1 MPLQD
6 QLRELFQLDQ
16 RVRGLRSRLDAA
28 LTREKAQQTKLKQ
41 LTQQRDEL
49 ASQVK
54 QVKVKAADLENQ
66 VNEVDT
72 RITHLRDQMN
82 TVKNNKEY
90 SALLVEVS
98 TLKNEKSKVE
108 EEALTFM
115 SQIDLLGTS
124 LTAAEEKVTE
134 QQKLVELATQDVA
147 ARKEEVGEQ
156 LDEATKD
163 RDAALVNISDDAK
176 SQFNRQAEI
185 HDGDAL
191 ASIIE
196 ESRRNLEYSCG
207 GCYMGLPIERV
218 STTLSQQDSIVN
230 CPSCGRILYADKE
243 LRQSMTPKS

>member
-16 RVRGLRSRLDAA
+16 RVRGLRSRLDAS
-28 LTREKAQQTKLKQ
+28 LTREKAQQVKLKQ
-41 LTQQRDEL
+41 FTQQRDEL
-49 ASQVK
+49 TTQVK

-66 VNEVDT
+66 ANEIDS
-72 RITHLRDQMN
+72 RIAHLREQMN

-90 SALLVEVS
+90 SALLIEVS
-98 TLKNEKSKVE
+98 TLKNDKSKVE
-108 EEALTFM
+108 EEALTFL
-115 SQIDLLGTS
+115 SQIDVLSAS
-124 LTAAEEKVTE
+124 LATAEEKNTE

-163 RDAALVNISDDAK
+163 RDAALVHISDDGK
-176 SQFNRQAEI
+176 NQFNRQAII

-191 ASIIE
+191 AAIIE

-243 LRQSMTPKS
+243 LRQSMTTKG